1 METRPEDVLA
11 EIERLQQ
18 RALSWTDHERGS
30 RGAPASSHAP
40 WHPRRD
46 QEAIRRWGS
55 SDDTSPAAASAR
67 ERAKFGRLASSN
79 VRRTSIRCWR
89 SALTRMAPAAI
100 RTPAMTGRMRR
111 MTYRP
116 MSTSL
121 EPSSGAPAAVR
132 ACGHATAR
140 GGVPPQYGPAD
151 RGRLLDF
158 GLPRR
163 ARLYDGG
170 HAWRSTTTRASDGGQ
185 AIIDELTERRG
196 AIQGT

>member
-1 METRPEDVLA
+1 
-11 EIERLQQ
+11 
-18 RALSWTDHERGS
+18 
-30 RGAPASSHAP
+30 
-40 WHPRRD
+40 
-46 QEAIRRWGS
+46 
-55 SDDTSPAAASAR
+55 
-67 ERAKFGRLASSN
+67 
-79 VRRTSIRCWR
+79 
-89 SALTRMAPAAI
+89 
-100 RTPAMTGRMRR
+100 

-121 EPSSGAPAAVR
+121 EPSSGASSSCSGAW
-132 ACGHATAR
+132 HATAR

-185 AIIDELTERRG
+185 AIIGPYASHKRNEKIGPRWNWKCSLIAR
-196 AIQGT
+196 